1 MQRTALLTQL
11 SMSMAKT
18 DKEKRKLERKRLREE
33 DVPFFPDWAMFEML
47 IAGIVVVFLIAV
59 AIFWPGVAGPPADP
73 DGSFAPESFLW
84 WSISSLPEWVVAIG
98 MGAAIGFVL
107 LLFFIP
113 RLDPKP
119 GRSTL
124 VKRVL
129 ITSTVLFMLIWGGIY
144 AAYGLFAIP
153 HGTNN
158 TAGGEATWCWRC
170 HSYSQSGLHPYAP
183 DVRGDVP
190 DENCMQCHLDHP
202 KLVSFYLHE
211 DGLFRS
217 SHNCSDCHNPHAPV
231 ANEVTPGENRLE
243 RMRNGGDTYVF
254 PYTPPNG
261 ETHAGLPMN
270 TCAACH
276 EFDIKTGGAE
286 EVVSWTSSNNSP
298 IILVGEHPPLG
309 ERECTQCH
317 LDATDESVGDPRC
330 LFSLADGDVH
340 GLYDVEAQSCAA
352 CHDVSVPDEGR

>member
-1 MQRTALLTQL
+1 MV
-11 SMSMAKT
+11 KT
-18 DKEKRKLERKRLREE
+18 DKEKRKLERKRRREG

-73 DGSFAPESFLW
+73 DGSFSPESFLW
-84 WSISSLPEWVVAIG
+84 WTVSSLPEWVVAIG

-107 LLFFIP
+107 LLFFVP

-119 GRSTL
+119 RRSTL
-124 VKRVL
+124 AKRVL
-129 ITSTVLFMLIWGGIY
+129 IAATVLFMLIWGGIY
-144 AAYGLFAIP
+144 VAYGLFAVP

-170 HSYSQSGLHPYAP
+170 HSYSQSGMHPYAP

-190 DENCMQCHLDHP
+190 DSNCMQCHLDHP
-202 KLVSFYLHE
+202 ELVNFYVNE
-211 DGLFRS
+211 ESLFRS

-231 ANEVTPGENRLE
+231 ASEVTPGETRLD

-270 TCAACH
+270 TCFSCH

-286 EVVSWTSSNNSP
+286 EVVEWIGDKPMTM
-298 IILVGEHPPLG
+298 IGEHPPLEVG
-309 ERECTQCH
+309 DEEWDCFRCH
-317 LDATDESVGDPRC
+317 LDATEESVGEPLC

-340 GLYDVEAQSCAA
+340 GLYGVTAESCAA
-352 CHDVSVPDEGR
+352 CHEVEVPETDR